1 MGRLRSW
8 KRELFARAIA
18 EGKEPKKAYEEAGY
32 KSSSV
37 AFRNYNRLLS
47 DPDVIAL
54 INEYKKERQD
64 RARAARV
71 PIGEVLSKLDAR
83 GIHRVADFFDINQSG
98 VLAPCNLRQIPVEI
112 SMALLRLLSD
122 ALGLAIEIKAS
133 RSAAAERDAGHDP
146 LSTVP
151 M

>member
-1 MGRLRSW
+1 MGRSRSW
-8 KRELFARAIA
+8 RRELFARAIA
-18 EGKEPKKAYEEAGY
+18 EGKEPKKAYEEARY

-37 AFRNYNRLLS
+37 AFRNYNRLLN

-71 PIGEVLSKLDAR
+71 PIGEVLAKLDAR

-98 VLAPCNLRQIPVEI
+98 VLAPCDLRQIPVEI

-122 ALGLAIEIKAS
+122 ALGISIEIKAAHE
-133 RSAAAERDAGHDP
+133 RSDEIQSALENP
-146 LSTVP
+146 
-151 M
+151 